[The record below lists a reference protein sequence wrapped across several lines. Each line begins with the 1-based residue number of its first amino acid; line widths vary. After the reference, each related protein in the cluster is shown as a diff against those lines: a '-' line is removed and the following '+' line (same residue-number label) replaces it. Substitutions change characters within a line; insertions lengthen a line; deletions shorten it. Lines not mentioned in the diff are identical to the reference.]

1 MLTIW
6 FIGMYV
12 IFIIQQI
19 TILYIFNKKEK
30 LQERIRR
37 ARIVLTNNYNMRK
50 WYWEIKDTGLIDD
63 VEDML
68 EILEYK

>member
-19 TILYIFNKKEK
+19 TIFYLVSRGGKK
-30 LQERIRR
+30 
-37 ARIVLTNNYNMRK
+37 
-50 WYWEIKDTGLIDD
+50 
-63 VEDML
+63 
-68 EILEYK
+68 

>member
-19 TILYIFNKKEK
+19 TIFYLVSRGGKNGRN
-30 LQERIRR
+30 RI
-37 ARIVLTNNYNMRK
+37 IKNNIQR
-50 WYWEIKDTGLIDD
+50 
-63 VEDML
+63 
-68 EILEYK
+68 